1 MEASMRSATQLER
14 VATMDTSTARTSA
27 PHDFRIH
34 RYREA
39 ERVLWSQYGLRPTE
53 YFVEVG
59 SPRVRIRVVEVGSGP
74 PLLFAHGTAGS
85 GPAFAPLISELPNY
99 RCIIFDRPGF
109 GLSAPIHYSVESFG
123 RTVADLQRDLLDAL
137 GIPSADIVG
146 HSIGGLFA
154 LRLAQQHPERVRRI
168 VLLGAGPIVDAAGV
182 PPIIRIIASPL
193 GALFVRLIGRPGATR
208 AMLRGNGHG
217 PSLGDGRIPA
227 AWVEWRTSVS
237 RDTDSM
243 RNERAMVRAIVA
255 GSRYRPGLTMTEPEL
270 GAIPHPALMLHGT
283 REPVGG
289 PSVWTYVMGAI
300 PNGRL
305 SIVDGAGHMVWLDEP
320 VRVAREMQSF
330 LTA

>member
-1 MEASMRSATQLER
+1 MRSATQQAH
-14 VATMDTSTARTSA
+14 VATIETSTARPSS
-27 PHDFRIH
+27 PHDFRLH
-34 RYREA
+34 RYRET
-39 ERVLWSQYGLRPTE
+39 ERVLWSEYGLRATE

-85 GPAFAPLISELPNY
+85 GPAFAPLIRELPNY

-109 GLSAPIHYSVESFG
+109 GLSATVPYSVDSFG
-123 RTVADLQRDLLDAL
+123 RTVADLQRDLLDVL
-137 GIPSADIVG
+137 GLPSADIVG

-154 LRLAQQHPERVRRI
+154 LRLAQHHPERVRRV

-182 PPIIRIIASPL
+182 PPIIRVIASPA
-193 GALFVRLIGRPGATR
+193 GALFVRLIGRPRATK

-217 PSLGDGRIPA
+217 PSLDSGRIPA

-243 RNERAMVRAIVA
+243 HNERAMVQAIVA

-270 GAIPHPALMLHGT
+270 GAIPHPTLMLHGT
-283 REPVGG
+283 REPVG
-289 PSVWTYVMGAI
+289 SAQVWTHVLGAM
-300 PNGRL
+300 PKGRL
-305 SIVDGAGHMVWLDEP
+305 IIVDGAGHMVWLDEP
-320 VRVAREMQSF
+320 VRVAREMQQF

>member
-1 MEASMRSATQLER
+1 MRSATQHAH
-14 VATMDTSTARTSA
+14 VATIETSTARTSS

-39 ERVLWSQYGLRPTE
+39 ERVLWSEYGLRPTE

-85 GPAFAPLISELPNY
+85 GPAFAPLIRELSNF

-109 GLSAPIHYSVESFG
+109 GLSEPIRYSVDSFG
-123 RTVADLQRDLLDAL
+123 TTVADLQSQLLDTL
-137 GIPSADIVG
+137 GIQSVDVVG
-146 HSIGGLFA
+146 HSIGGLFG
-154 LRLAQQHPERVRRI
+154 LRLALQYPERVRRI

-182 PPIIRIIASPL
+182 PVIIRIIASPL
-193 GALFVRLIGRPGATR
+193 GALFVRAIGRAGATK
-208 AMLRGNGHG
+208 AMLRANGHRA
-217 PSLGDGRIPA
+217 SLDDGRIPP
-227 AWVEWRTSVS
+227 AWVDWRTSVS
-237 RDTDSM
+237 RDTNSM
-243 RNERAMVRAIVA
+243 RNERRMVQAIVS
-255 GSRYRPGLTMTEPEL
+255 GNSYRRGLTMTDSEL
-270 GAIPHPALMLHGT
+270 AAIRHPALMLYGT
-283 REPVGG
+283 SEPSGTL
-289 PSVWTYVMGAI
+289 SLWRHVMGVT

-320 VRVAREMQSF
+320 SRVAKEMHQF